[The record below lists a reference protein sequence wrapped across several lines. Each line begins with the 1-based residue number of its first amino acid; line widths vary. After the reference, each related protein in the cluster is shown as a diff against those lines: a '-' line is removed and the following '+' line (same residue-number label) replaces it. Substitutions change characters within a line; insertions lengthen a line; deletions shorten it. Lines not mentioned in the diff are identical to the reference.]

1 MSSAVPTTDE
11 TAIAADVLDLDSVR
25 IDPSWALRIPASLA
39 LRKRILPLCAIEGV
53 VHAACLDVEDTASR
67 QAISTAT
74 GCDVQ
79 LLEADPESLRLAL
92 NRIYGGASK
101 PGAAASAAARRMDAE
116 EEDAAALCD
125 EILTAAFL
133 REASDIH
140 LLPTEISLQ
149 VQFRVDGKLE
159 LFRELPMD
167 AHGSLISRLKV
178 LSGLDIAEKRSPQ
191 DGRFNTRV
199 GPQRQKM
206 DMRVATLPT
215 RFGERMTL
223 RVLALKTGSITLE
236 SLGMNARCLEQFR
249 EAIYRPHGM
258 ILLTGPTGSGKS
270 TTLFAA
276 ITELLAQRGGNVI
289 TVEDPIEY
297 DMSGVSQVE
306 VDSADKVSFSK
317 ALRSILRHD
326 PDVVMIGEIRDNET
340 ADIAAKASLTG
351 HLVFSTL
358 HTNTAA
364 GVVTR
369 LRDMG
374 IEKFLVAATLRLAI
388 AQRLARRLCPHCR
401 RPRDMETT
409 EAMSLGRPELAG
421 QTIYEPAGC
430 VYCAGRGF
438 NGRIAM
444 FEMLGIDNE
453 TAQLIGSDA
462 DEADL
467 IAAARKRQT
476 PLLIDDA
483 IEKLQD
489 GVTSLSEVTGAVVE
503 F

>member
-1 MSSAVPTTDE
+1 MKPATSAIVTT
-11 TAIAADVLDLDSVR
+11 TTSIPDVLDLESVR

-39 LRKRILPLCAIEGV
+39 LRKRILPLCSIDGV
-53 VHAACLDVEDTASR
+53 VHAACLDVEDAASR

-74 GCDVQ
+74 GCEVK
-79 LLEADPESLRLAL
+79 LLEADPESLRHAL

-101 PGAAASAAARRMDAE
+101 PGSTAAARRLDAE

-125 EILTAAFL
+125 EILTAALL
-133 REASDIH
+133 RDASDIH
-140 LLPTEISLQ
+140 LLPTETSLQ
-149 VQFRVDGKLE
+149 VQFRVDGQLE

-191 DGRFNTRV
+191 DGRFNTHV

-306 VDSADKVSFSK
+306 VDSADKVSFGK

-326 PDVVMIGEIRDNET
+326 PDVVMIGEIRDGET

-388 AQRLARRLCPHCR
+388 AQRLCRRLCPHCR
-401 RPRDMETT
+401 KPRDMETT
-409 EAMSLGRPELAG
+409 EAMALGRPELAG
-421 QTIYEPAGC
+421 QTIYEPGGC

-453 TAQLIGSDA
+453 TAQLIGADA
-462 DEADL
+462 EEADL
-467 IAAARKRQT
+467 IAAARKRET

-483 IEKLQD
+483 IEKLTN